1 MKTILILGASYGLL
15 PGAKLSLA
23 GHAVTL
29 VGRGDEIARMA
40 LSPLEVRIMP
50 RRAGDDIVLTVP
62 VADQAIG
69 GHIALATPDSIDP
82 SRFDFVILAMQEP
95 QYGDPAVSALMAR
108 IAVSER
114 PCLSIMNLA
123 PPPFL
128 SRLGIDVGDLGGVFH
143 SAAVWSKFNPSK
155 ITLASPDP
163 QAIRPDPSAPG
174 RLLCTLPSNFKAA
187 PFAIA
192 DDQALLQS
200 LASDMSHLEVAVGSG
215 SVRPPVALVASSS
228 LFVPLA
234 KWPMLIAGN
243 CRCVLPTGMR
253 TIAEAVLDDIEASAE
268 IYEQVRQ
275 LTLRLGARE
284 QDLVKFQNYADT
296 ASRLVRPSSLARA
309 IEAGVFNVERID
321 RLVQNLLAAQ
331 GLAGNLV
338 DPVVALI
345 DRRLAQNRTAPP
357 PVS

>member
-1 MKTILILGASYGLL
+1 MVESFVGGLDDRFRGGSGRLRVRQANAEGESDLGSAQ
-15 PGAKLSLA
+15 LSA
-23 GHAVTL
+23 GPFKFFFRRRFL
-29 VGRGDEIARMA
+29 VSGGPDRKGPVRQSSAR
-40 LSPLEVRIMP
+40 
-50 RRAGDDIVLTVP
+50 
-62 VADQAIG
+62 
-69 GHIALATPDSIDP
+69 
-82 SRFDFVILAMQEP
+82 RFHH
-95 QYGDPAVSALMAR
+95 
-108 IAVSER
+108 
-114 PCLSIMNLA
+114 
-123 PPPFL
+123 
-128 SRLGIDVGDLGGVFH
+128 LGGVFH
-143 SAAVWSKFNPSK
+143 SADVWSKFNPSK

-163 QAIRPDPSAPG
+163 QAIRSDPSAPG

-187 PFAIA
+187 PFEIA